1 MIARQQESALRKIF
15 NDFDVNQ
22 SGALTI
28 DEVTNML
35 AKLQISVERKFVF
48 PFFKV
53 LDKDNSGGVEYEE
66 FESFILA
73 SK

>member
-1 MIARQQESALRKIF
+1 
-15 NDFDVNQ
+15 
-22 SGALTI
+22 
-28 DEVTNML
+28 ML

-73 SK
+73 SKWLSDILKK

>member
-1 MIARQQESALRKIF
+1 
-15 NDFDVNQ
+15 
-22 SGALTI
+22 
-28 DEVTNML
+28 ML

-53 LDKDNSGGVEYEE
+53 LDKDNSGGVEYKE

-73 SK
+73 SKWLGDILKK